1 VPAGVKHPRQE
12 PAHRRRATGPCSPPG
27 FPGRSA
33 RFGNA
38 PPGANQGVPRVI
50 DGPLKILL
58 LVTTVNL
65 FAVVD
70 GEGVSG
76 YAGAVQVPM
85 GPRRSEL
92 HLPGLLIP

>member
-1 VPAGVKHPRQE
+1 VLTSRLS
-12 PAHRRRATGPCSPPG
+12 R
-27 FPGRSA
+27 RSA

-76 YAGAVQVPM
+76 YAGAVQVPV

-92 HLPGLLIP
+92 RLPGLLIP